1 MLETCNHLL
10 LQWVQTMKF
19 TATTK
24 DLSQNLVLAARAVPS
39 RPTHAILA
47 NILINADAKTNRV
60 SFTGFDLAFG
70 IVTSFEAEVSQSGS
84 IALPAKVFSDIAAR
98 LSDHEVTLEMVD
110 SEESQV
116 LLKCGRGKF
125 TLSAT
130 NGAADFPHFPE
141 VNGSKIELTAEVLL
155 RGLRAT
161 LFAASTDETKQILQ
175 GVNISHD
182 KEILNFAGTDGHRL
196 AVIEIPVENISH
208 VAVTPPRRQL
218 HELVA
223 LLVRWGNDQLVE
235 LELGEQMVNFRV
247 GGNLLTTRTIEGT
260 YPNYHQLLPKEFVNK
275 TLVSRTDLLSV
286 LGRVAVMA
294 DQKFQLVKFT
304 LNENEL
310 IISSQNAEV
319 GQASE
324 PISAQHSGEPITIG
338 FNYKYLVDGLKSMT
352 SEDVVIKSNS
362 PLAPVIF
369 EPVDGS
375 KMWYLTMP
383 IQLRE

>member
-1 MLETCNHLL
+1 MLEIGILLL
-10 LQWVQTMKF
+10 LQWMQIMKF

-24 DLSQNLVLAARAVPS
+24 DLSQNLALAARAVPS
-39 RPTHAILA
+39 RASHAILT
-47 NILINADAKTNRV
+47 NILVNADSKSNRV

-70 IVTSFEAEVSQSGS
+70 ISTSFEAEVSQSGS
-84 IALPAKVFSDIAAR
+84 IALPAKIFSDIAAR

-110 SEESQV
+110 SEDSQV

-125 TLSAT
+125 TLSVT
-130 NGAADFPHFPE
+130 DGADFPHFPE

-182 KEILNFAGTDGHRL
+182 KEVLNFASTDGHRL
-196 AVIEIPVENISH
+196 AVIEIPVENISD

-223 LLVRWGNDQLVE
+223 LLIRWGNDQLVE
-235 LELGEQMVNFRV
+235 LELGEQVVNFRV
-247 GGNLLTTRTIEGT
+247 GGNLLTTRTIDGD
-260 YPNYHQLLPKEFVNK
+260 YPAYRQLLPKEFVNN
-275 TLVSRTDLLSV
+275 TIVSRTDLLSV

-304 LNENEL
+304 VNATEL
-310 IISSQNAEV
+310 IISSATAEV
-319 GQASE
+319 GRASE
-324 PISAQHSGEPITIG
+324 SLPAQHSGDPIVIG

-362 PLAPVIF
+362 PLSPVIF
-369 EPVDGS
+369 VPMDGS